1 MRDANKDE
9 AYFFKRIEFR
19 KESIVRRGVGYIQ
32 SLSRDEGRAGAA
44 SDLPSS
50 IIKLI
55 VLKYGRG
62 DTIESICPDLWRWVE
77 AMEFQ
82 AQVNNAL
89 PADKKD
95 IRDMYERITLD
106 TVYNA
111 LTIFAFAVALRL
123 DATEMMRV
131 INAIR
136 HPGEDALIDEAAR
149 ALGDVNRPVADACKF
164 PKVYASLLEV
174 WRSPAEQ
181 RAEKLQTFGQQWK
194 RKIRPIYW
202 SNSLEG
208 AEGAY
213 FGYWCFDIALAAIVL
228 KIDDHG
234 LRSNSYY
241 PTDLV
246 DYARSAAIP
255 TLLCGNDD
263 FAEKR

>member
-9 AYFFKRIEFR
+9 SYFSKLIEFR
-19 KESIVRRGVGYIQ
+19 KGYIIRNGLDNIK
-32 SLSRDEGRAGAA
+32 SLSRDEGKALAA
-44 SDLPSS
+44 SDLPNS
-50 IIKLI
+50 IIKLM

-62 DTIESICPDLWRWVE
+62 DSIDSICPDLWRWVE
-77 AMEFQ
+77 AKEFQ

-95 IRDMYERITLD
+95 IRDMYERITLHVLYD
-106 TVYNA
+106 A
-111 LTIFAFAVALRL
+111 LTIFAFAAALRL
-123 DATEMMRV
+123 NATEMMRV

-149 ALGDVNRPVADACKF
+149 ALGDVNRPIAGACKF
-164 PKVYASLLEV
+164 PKVYALLLEV

-194 RKIRPIYW
+194 RKISPIYW

-228 KIDDHG
+228 NIDDHG
-234 LRSNSYY
+234 LRSNPYY
-241 PTDLV
+241 PADLV
-246 DYARSAAIP
+246 DYARRA
-255 TLLCGNDD
+255 
-263 FAEKR
+263 